1 MSNRMEI
8 ARKIEEIFRDF
19 FDDDKINI
27 TDEMTADE
35 VEEWDS
41 ISHIGLV
48 LAVEKEFG
56 VQFTTFEMSNFE
68 NVGELISLVGE
79 KLDT

>member
-1 MSNRMEI
+1 MSDKVEI
-8 ARKIEEIFRDF
+8 RQTIEGIFRDF
-19 FDDDKINI
+19 FDDDEIQV
-27 TDEMTADE
+27 TDEMTAEE

-56 VQFTTFEMSNFE
+56 IQFTTFEMSNFD

-79 KLDT
+79 KLAA